1 MPRSVHKISTLIRCE
16 FEVFDSANNPVLG
29 LVDGDFTKF
38 LSANG
43 VNSAIVVTI
52 TELANG
58 RYTGTFTPNAATF
71 WNLCIRNAAHNKRG
85 WSEGFDVTADGV
97 FTINDIFDKADG
109 VETGFTLRQALRLM
123 AAVLCGKVS
132 GGPDHPVFTN
142 LQQTTSR
149 VDSVADANGNRT
161 TVTLTP

>member
-1 MPRSVHKISTLIRCE
+1 
-16 FEVFDSANNPVLG
+16 
-29 LVDGDFTKF
+29 
-38 LSANG
+38 
-43 VNSAIVVTI
+43 
-52 TELANG
+52 
-58 RYTGTFTPNAATF
+58 
-71 WNLCIRNAAHNKRG
+71 
-85 WSEGFDVTADGV
+85 VTADGV

-142 LQQTTSR
+142 LQQTTPR